1 MQELVKKMEL
11 VYSLCNNINDSR
23 LIVLA
28 KFLKNRIDNPDSFVV
43 FLGETS
49 SGKSSILN
57 GLIGE
62 NILYVSSSPS
72 TGSIIE
78 ILSDNESKEKSY
90 YAINKDATME
100 IIDKETFDELAKN
113 PDKELERLR
122 LQTHISNY
130 DFNGLRLF
138 DTPGYNSIVSDHEE
152 ILKEFLPNSD
162 VVIYVVNY
170 KIGIQENDFTFLNF
184 LKELLGND
192 IDVSIV
198 INRVP
203 EGRTA
208 EDNRIK
214 EILRYG
220 KDILNYEPKYFI
232 INAIQ
237 TEDYPLPKSYELW
250 KYIEE
255 KIHSQE
261 RQEALKNNFNN
272 FILELFYQ
280 CESEV
285 NKRYQSIKLNREE
298 KEQIKKE
305 IEEFKS
311 KKATAIEMID
321 TTFDRVISNVDKKI
335 REIIPVVNSKICSY
349 IDSEDRMLKD
359 ETIAYVNSH
368 LLPFTIKQEVSE
380 VQRYISIELEDLD
393 RQLENYLNTVI
404 NQFVGKIEIVFS
416 SFMNQAQL
424 AMAQK
429 LEKKILNQGLLGYFA
444 KCRGAGKAGAEIA
457 DAASHLL
464 KKIGEIFGKTFSR
477 STHNALKQLL
487 SKIGATSTKAIG
499 AAAAVVIELAS
510 MIIDY
515 ATWKSKLKGKVKEGI
530 DSWYSEAKPSIIKDI
545 EKLREENK
553 QNITNIFDDFAN
565 QYEYEDEIPNEK
577 ETIAL
582 LENIEK
588 IKKEIGA

>member
-57 GLIGE
+57 GLMQE

-78 ILSDNESKEKSY
+78 ILSDNEAKEKSY

-122 LQTHISNY
+122 LQTNIKDYN
-130 DFNGLRLF
+130 FNGLRLF
-138 DTPGYNSIVSDHEE
+138 DTPGYNSIVSEHEE
-152 ILKEFLPNSD
+152 VLKEFLPNSD

-192 IDVSIV
+192 VDVSIV

-237 TEDYPLPKSYELW
+237 TEDYPLPQSCELW

-272 FILELFYQ
+272 FILDLFYQ
-280 CESEV
+280 CEVEV
-285 NKRYQSIKLNREE
+285 NKRYQSIKLNREQ
-298 KEQIKKE
+298 KEAIKKE
-305 IEEFKS
+305 IEEFKNKKS
-311 KKATAIEMID
+311 KAIEMID
-321 TTFDRVISNVDKKI
+321 STFDRVINNVKKKLQDV
-335 REIIPVVNSKICSY
+335 IPVVNSKICSS
-349 IDSEDRMLKD
+349 IDAEDRMLKD

-393 RQLENYLNTVI
+393 KQLENYLNTVI
-404 NQFVGKIEIVFS
+404 NQFVGKIEIIFS
-416 SFMNQAQL
+416 SFMDKAQINI
-424 AMAQK
+424 AQK
-429 LEKKILNQGLLGYFA
+429 LGEKILNQGLLGYFA
-444 KCRGAGKAGAEIA
+444 KYGGAGKAAAGVAN
-457 DAASHLL
+457 AASHLL
-464 KKIGEIFGKTFSR
+464 KKIGEIFGKTFSK
-477 STHNALKQLL
+477 STHNALKQFL

-515 ATWKSKLKGKVKEGI
+515 ATWKSKLKGKVKDGVEK
-530 DSWYSEAKPSIIKDI
+530 WYEEAKPAIIKDL

-553 QNITNIFDDFAN
+553 KNITEIFDNFSS
-565 QYEYEDEIPNEK
+565 QYEYEEEIPNEK
-577 ETIAL
+577 ETMEL
-582 LENIEK
+582 LDNVER
-588 IKKEIGA
+588 IKNEIGA

>member
-1 MQELVKKMEL
+1 MKELEKKMEL
-11 VYSLCNNINDSR
+11 VYTFCENINNNK

-57 GLIGE
+57 GLMQE

-78 ILSDNESKEKSY
+78 IVSNNESEKKSY

-100 IIDKETFDELAKN
+100 IIDKETFDDLAKN

-122 LQTHISNY
+122 LQTNIKDY

-152 ILKEFLPNSD
+152 VLKEFLPNSD

-184 LKELLGND
+184 LKELLGD
-192 IDVSIV
+192 EIDVSIV

-203 EGRTA
+203 EGKTI

-214 EILRYG
+214 EILRYA

-232 INAIQ
+232 INTIQ

-250 KYIEE
+250 KHIEY
-255 KIHSQE
+255 KIHSEE
-261 RQEALKNNFNN
+261 RQKALENNFNN
-272 FILELFYQ
+272 FILDLFYQ
-280 CESEV
+280 CEAEV
-285 NKRYQSIKLNREE
+285 NKRYQSIKLNIEQ
-298 KEQIKKE
+298 KETIKKE

-311 KKATAIEMID
+311 KKSKAIEMID
-321 TTFDRVISNVDKKI
+321 TTFDKIISNVDKKLI
-335 REIIPVVNSKICSY
+335 EIKPIVNNKICSS
-349 IDSEDRMLKD
+349 IDAEDRMLKD

-380 VQRYISIELEDLD
+380 IQRYIFIELEDLD
-393 RQLENYLNTVI
+393 KQLENYLNTVI
-404 NQFVGKIEIVFS
+404 NQFVGKIEIIFS
-416 SFMNQAQL
+416 SFMDKAQIN
-424 AMAQK
+424 MAQK
-429 LEKKILNQGLLGYFA
+429 LGEKILNQGLLGYFA
-444 KCRGAGKAGAEIA
+444 KYGGAGKAAAGVAN
-457 DAASHLL
+457 AASHLL
-464 KKIGEIFGKTFSR
+464 KKIGEIFGKTFSK
-477 STHNALKQLL
+477 STHNALKQFLA
-487 SKIGATSTKAIG
+487 KIGATSTKAIG

-510 MIIDY
+510 MLIDY
-515 ATWKSKLKGKVKEGI
+515 ATWKMKLKAKVKEGI
-530 DSWYSEAKPSIIKDI
+530 ENWYKEAKPAIIKDL

-553 QNITNIFDDFAN
+553 INITEIFDNFAN
-565 QYEYEDEIPNEK
+565 QYEYEEEIPNEK
-577 ETIAL
+577 ETLAL
-582 LENIEK
+582 LENAEK

>member
-1 MQELVKKMEL
+1 MKELEKKMEL
-11 VYSLCNNINDSR
+11 VYSLCEDINNTK
-23 LIVLA
+23 LIILA

-57 GLIGE
+57 GLMQE

-78 ILSDNESKEKSY
+78 IVSNNENKEKSY
-90 YAINKDATME
+90 YAVNKDATME
-100 IIDKETFDELAKN
+100 IIDKEIFDELAKN

-122 LQTHISNY
+122 VQTNIADY

-152 ILKEFLPNSD
+152 ILKDFLPNSD

-184 LKELLGND
+184 LKELLGNE

-203 EGRTA
+203 EGKTV

-237 TEDYPLPKSYELW
+237 GEDYPLPKSYELW
-250 KYIEE
+250 KHIEY
-255 KIHSQE
+255 KIHSEE
-261 RQEALKNNFNN
+261 RKEALKNNFNN
-272 FILELFYQ
+272 FILDLFYQ
-280 CESEV
+280 CEAEV
-285 NKRYQSIKLNREE
+285 NKRYQNIKLSRDA
-298 KEQIKKE
+298 KDVVKKE

-311 KKATAIEMID
+311 KKQKSIEMID
-321 TTFDRVISNVDKKI
+321 TTFDKIIDNVDKKLI
-335 REIIPVVNSKICSY
+335 EIKPVVHSKICDA
-349 IDSEDRMLKD
+349 IDAEDRMLKD

-368 LLPFTIKQEVSE
+368 LVPFTIKQEVSE
-380 VQRYISIELEDLD
+380 IQRYILIELEDLNK
-393 RQLENYLNTVI
+393 RLEDYLNTVI
-404 NQFVGKIEIVFS
+404 NQFEGKIEIIFS
-416 SFMNQAQL
+416 SFMDKAQL
-424 AMAQK
+424 AAAAK
-429 LEKKILNQGLLGYFA
+429 LGQKILDQGLLGYFA
-444 KCRGAGKAGAEIA
+444 KYGGAGKAGAGVA
-457 DAASHLL
+457 NAASHLL

-477 STHNALKQLL
+477 TAHNTLKQTL

-499 AAAAVVIELAS
+499 AAAAVIIELAS
-510 MIIDY
+510 MLIDY
-515 ATWKSKLKGKVKEGI
+515 ATWKIKLKGKVKDGI
-530 DSWYSEAKPSIIKDI
+530 EKWYKEAKPAIIKDL

-553 QNITNIFDDFAN
+553 INITEIFDN
-565 QYEYEDEIPNEK
+565 YSSQYEYEEEIPNEK